1 MLERDLPPIQQAVI
15 HVRQS
20 KTQMKLYRAFKTYQA
35 QSDNNNF
42 LDQYSKLFPVNN
54 HPGTLLFRNKDRRK
68 SKDGTVISE
77 IVNIEHST
85 SETAGPAAAAVKKES
100 KYINSPITAA
110 VPIDGTE
117 PVNENSQG
125 SVEVIVIDDSDDD
138 DGGQNDGLDTL
149 TKELPEIDD
158 LKNALVE
165 NNEKWWEKVY
175 RKNPD
180 MAAIQNGGKV
190 LLLLQILAHSESIG
204 KS

>member
-1 MLERDLPPIQQAVI
+1 
-15 HVRQS
+15 
-20 KTQMKLYRAFKTYQA
+20 
-35 QSDNNNF
+35 
-42 LDQYSKLFPVNN
+42 
-54 HPGTLLFRNKDRRK
+54 
-68 SKDGTVISE
+68 
-77 IVNIEHST
+77 
-85 SETAGPAAAAVKKES
+85 
-100 KYINSPITAA
+100 

-138 DGGQNDGLDTL
+138 DDGQNDGLDTL

-158 LKNALVE
+158 LKNGLVE